1 MLFWEYT
8 LLLFSLLT
16 LLLAMTLL
24 LKERKKKS
32 KKLFF
37 LFFSFVL
44 YNILL
49 TLYSWTKF
57 NDGLFVLLSYV
68 QFIPLMFYAIM
79 IYGHLNGTIDIAKTK
94 EENLFANPRNKY
106 EKTGLSETFSLELKQ
121 KLEEMMVTKKPY
133 LNHELRLDDIADLL
147 DVSRHHVSQ
156 VINAHFNMGFYDYI
170 NAHRIEEAK
179 NKLCSSGFET
189 SSQSI
194 SDIAY
199 LCGFNN
205 RVSFYKAFKKFT
217 HTTPTEFLD
226 EMVMNAHG

>member
-1 MLFWEYT
+1 MLFWEYA

-16 LLLAMTLL
+16 FLLAMTLF
-24 LKERKKKS
+24 LKEREKKS

-37 LFFSFVL
+37 LFMSFVL

-68 QFIPLMFYAIM
+68 QFIPLIFYAIM
-79 IYGHLNGTIDIAKTK
+79 VYGYFNETIDNGKTK
-94 EENLFANPRNKY
+94 RENRFSDSKNKY
-106 EKTGLSETFSLELKQ
+106 GKTGLSETFSLELKQ
-121 KLEEMMVTKKPY
+121 KLEELMVTKKPY

-147 DVSRHHVSQ
+147 DVSRHHASQ

-179 NKLCSSGFET
+179 SKLRSSGFET

-226 EMVMNAHG
+226 EMMMNAHG

>member
-16 LLLAMTLL
+16 LLLAMTLF
-24 LKERKKKS
+24 LKERQKKS

-37 LFFSFVL
+37 LFMSFVL

-57 NDGLFVLLSYV
+57 NDGLFVLLSYA
-68 QFIPLMFYAIM
+68 QFIPLIFYAIM
-79 IYGHLNGTIDIAKTK
+79 VYGHLNGTIDIAKTK

-121 KLEEMMVTKKPY
+121 KLEERMVTNKPY

-147 DVSRHHVSQ
+147 DVSRHHASQ

-170 NAHRIEEAK
+170 NAYRIEEAK
-179 NKLCSSGFET
+179 NKLCSSSLET

-194 SDIAY
+194 SDIVY

-226 EMVMNAHG
+226 KMIMNAHG